1 MKITFLGTSGGAP
14 TSLRGLSAV
23 AVERGSEIIMFDCG
37 EGTQRQMAKAGLN
50 LNKIEKILISHVHG
64 DHILGLPGILQT
76 LSLLNRERE
85 LLIYGAEGIIEF
97 VKAVRRTIWF
107 NPTFPIF
114 VEQVKEGLVRKEK
127 DYSIHSSR
135 TDHVLPGFGY
145 ALAERVRPGKF
156 NPKRARELGVPEGP
170 LWSKLQRGEDVTLSN
185 GKIIISKEIVG
196 PSRPGRKIVYTGD
209 TRPSQSIVQLA
220 KNADLLIHD
229 SNYDEDN
236 VEMAE
241 KKGHS
246 TASQAAQIAVEADVK
261 KLVLTHF
268 SPRYESTDLMLKH
281 ATTVFQNTIVAED
294 LLSIEI
300 PFQKSDSV

>member
-14 TSLRGLSAV
+14 TLLRGLSAV

-64 DHILGLPGILQT
+64 DHILGIPGILQT

-114 VEQVKEGLVRKEK
+114 VEQVKEGLVCKEK
-127 DYSIHSSR
+127 EYSIHTSR
-135 TDHVLPGFGY
+135 SDHVLPSFGY
-145 ALAERVRPGKF
+145 AVSEHVRPGRF

-170 LWSKLQRGEDVTLSN
+170 LWSKLQKGEDVTLSN
-185 GKIIISKEIVG
+185 GKIIMSKEIVG
-196 PSRPGRKIVYTGD
+196 PSRSGRKIVYTGD

-241 KKGHS
+241 EKGHS
-246 TASQAAQIAVEADVK
+246 TASQAAQIATEANVK

-281 ATTVFQNTIVAED
+281 ARAIFQNTIVAED
-294 LLSIEI
+294 LLSIDI
-300 PFQKSDSV
+300 PFSKK